1 MSDEPTAVDY
11 LLAELSTARPIV
23 AAAQAFGAAERDRLE
38 AWDRYRAQVDGAG
51 GLLSDDSIMALD
63 AAIGVRDAAAD
74 VLLAALAEE
83 TR

>member
-1 MSDEPTAVDY
+1 MNTGPSAVDL

-23 AAAQAFGAAERDRLE
+23 AAARAFGAAERDRLE